1 MERKGS
7 LNLVDLAG
15 SERIALSKVEGDRMK
30 ETQSINKSLTHLGVV
45 ISALAKK
52 ESHIPF
58 RNSKLT
64 FLLQKYL
71 EGDSKTL
78 MLVNISPRVNDF
90 NQTMC
95 SLRFAEKV
103 KECKIKK

>member
-1 MERKGS
+1 
-7 LNLVDLAG
+7 
-15 SERIALSKVEGDRMK
+15 MK
-30 ETQSINKSLTHLGVV
+30 ETQAINKSLTNLGLV

-52 ESHIPF
+52 QQHIPF

-78 MLVNISPRVNDF
+78 MFVNISPKCSDF
-90 NQTMC
+90 NQTIC

-103 KECKIKK
+103 KQCKIKK

>member
-1 MERKGS
+1 MR
-7 LNLVDLAG
+7 
-15 SERIALSKVEGDRMK
+15 
-30 ETQSINKSLTHLGVV
+30 ETQAINKSLTHLGVV

-52 ESHIPF
+52 EAHIPF

-64 FLLQKYL
+64 FLLQRYL

-78 MLVNISPRVNDF
+78 MFVNMSPKTSDF
-90 NQTMC
+90 NQTIC